1 MKVLVVGGG
10 GREHALI
17 WKILQSPYVE
27 EIYCT
32 PGNGGIG
39 EAAQNVPIPETDF
52 KKLTQFADR
61 NLIDLTV
68 VGPEQPLVAGIVDF
82 FRDHGLLIFGPDARA
97 AELEGS
103 KEFAKLF
110 MHKYGIPT
118 ASCQVFDKAKDAVHH
133 VHALNGPFVI
143 KASGLAA
150 GKGVVICKTRSE
162 GFEAIDKIMKKKTFG
177 KAGETIL
184 IEEYLAGEEVSVL
197 AIADGERCVMLPAA
211 QDHKAVFEGD
221 TGPNTGGMGAYAPA
235 PVLTKKL
242 RDLVYESIL
251 LPVLRGMK
259 KEGREYKGVLYAG
272 LMITDKGPKVLEF
285 NCRFGDPEIQA
296 LLPLVKTDIVD
307 LMLES
312 AEGRLKDKPLDI
324 APLHSACVIMAS
336 GGYPG
341 RYKTGKVIRG
351 LDQVPDDVW
360 VFHAGTKLSGG
371 KIVTSGGRVLGVTS
385 TGATLSEALDRVYG
399 AMGKITFDGAYYRRD
414 IGYRAYKRA

>member
-1 MKVLVVGGG
+1 
-10 GREHALI
+10 
-17 WKILQSPYVE
+17 
-27 EIYCT
+27 
-32 PGNGGIG
+32 
-39 EAAQNVPIPETDF
+39 
-52 KKLTQFADR
+52 
-61 NLIDLTV
+61 
-68 VGPEQPLVAGIVDF
+68 
-82 FRDHGLLIFGPDARA
+82 
-97 AELEGS
+97 
-103 KEFAKLF
+103 
-110 MHKYGIPT
+110 
-118 ASCQVFDKAKDAVHH
+118 
-133 VHALNGPFVI
+133 
-143 KASGLAA
+143 
-150 GKGVVICKTRSE
+150 
-162 GFEAIDKIMKKKTFG
+162 
-177 KAGETIL
+177 
-184 IEEYLAGEEVSVL
+184 
-197 AIADGERCVMLPAA
+197 
-211 QDHKAVFEGD
+211 
-221 TGPNTGGMGAYAPA
+221 MGAYAPA

-272 LMITDKGPKVLEF
+272 LMITDQGPKVLEF